1 MIENHDI
8 ANIFPMM
15 DETDFN
21 NLNKDIV
28 ENGFDKERPIIL
40 YEDKILDGRNRYKAC
55 IKNNIEP
62 SFTQYPGENPV
73 GYVLSTNLNRRHL
86 NASQRACI
94 SVKALPLFEAEAK
107 KRQLSN
113 LKVGDKIP
121 VTPLIEE
128 REKGEITEQAG
139 KLTNTSRS
147 YVAEA
152 KRLQDESPED
162 FDKVLHG
169 EKNIS
174 EVVKERKI
182 QERKQKIAEQV
193 AVIEQENIQKPTGDF
208 DVIMIDPPWKVN
220 FNYSPDHYM
229 GRTANPYPEMT
240 IDEIKQIQLPAKDDC
255 ILWLWTTHSQLEQAW
270 DIMRGWGF
278 EYKALLVW
286 DKESMGI
293 GSWLRKQCEFCLMGV
308 KGKPIW
314 KGTDVRDIIREA
326 RTSHS
331 TKPEAIYN
339 LIDENCVGRKL
350 DYFARKKREGWT
362 TFGDEVNDST

>member
-208 DVIMIDPPWKVN
+208 DVIMIEKSYY
-220 FNYSPDHYM
+220 FLANY
-229 GRTANPYPEMT
+229 
-240 IDEIKQIQLPAKDDC
+240 
-255 ILWLWTTHSQLEQAW
+255 
-270 DIMRGWGF
+270 
-278 EYKALLVW
+278 
-286 DKESMGI
+286 I
-293 GSWLRKQCEFCLMGV
+293 GLFL
-308 KGKPIW
+308 
-314 KGTDVRDIIREA
+314 
-326 RTSHS
+326 
-331 TKPEAIYN
+331 
-339 LIDENCVGRKL
+339 
-350 DYFARKKREGWT
+350 
-362 TFGDEVNDST
+362 